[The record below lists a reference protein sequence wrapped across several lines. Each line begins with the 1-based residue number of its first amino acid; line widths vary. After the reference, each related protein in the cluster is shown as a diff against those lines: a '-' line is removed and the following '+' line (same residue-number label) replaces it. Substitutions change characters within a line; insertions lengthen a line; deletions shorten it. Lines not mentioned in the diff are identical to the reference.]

1 MVYVFLAN
9 GFEEIEA
16 LTPVDLLRRM
26 NVETKLVAV
35 SSSENSS
42 GDLVIT
48 GARGIPVVCDMSL
61 DELINGEGT
70 DNMDIAVLPGGMPG
84 TLNLRGSKPLMELI
98 DKQNEKGGRIAAI
111 CAAPAKILGERG
123 MLKGKKATCY
133 PGMENLM
140 AGAILSADSVAT
152 DGNITTSRGMGTAM
166 AFGLEMVKLL
176 LSEAAAKD
184 LAEGVVAKGEV

>member
-1 MVYVFLAN
+1 MVYVFLAD

-16 LTPVDLLRRM
+16 LTPVDLLRRVK
-26 NVETKLVAV
+26 VETKLVAV
-35 SSSENSS
+35 ASSENSS
-42 GDLVIT
+42 GDLVIR

-61 DELINGEGT
+61 EELINGEGT

-84 TLNLRGSKPLMELI
+84 TLNLRGSKTLMELI

-133 PGMENLM
+133 PGMEDLM
-140 AGAILSADSVAT
+140 IGAILSADSVVT

-176 LSEAAAKD
+176 LSEATAKD
-184 LAEGVVAKGEV
+184 LAEGVVAKEEV

>member
-48 GARGIPVVCDMSL
+48 GARGISVVCDMSL

-140 AGAILSADSVAT
+140 AGAILSADSVVT

>member
-140 AGAILSADSVAT
+140 AGAILSADSVVT